1 MTATGATASRFQRFW
16 LPGLAFK
23 AVVIG
28 GGYATGRELAEF
40 FLPSGP
46 WGGVYAIAVATALWS
61 AVCVVTFALAQTLR
75 AFDYRSF
82 FRRLLGPL
90 WWTFEWAYLA
100 LLMVLLAVFGAAA
113 GAIGQSLLGWPPL
126 AGTWCLVAAI
136 AAAVC
141 FGNESVERLFKWVSF
156 FLYGVYALFAV
167 LALSAFGDRIAAA
180 FAASPAPAGARWF
193 TDGLTYAGYNLVG
206 AVVIL
211 PVARH
216 FLRRRDAVIAGL
228 IAGPLAMLPALAF
241 FVCMTAFYPAIAAQT
256 LPSDYLLQRLNLP
269 WFHALFQ
276 LMVFSALLESGAG
289 AVHAINERAAAAWR
303 ARRGDELPARARL
316 ALAAALL
323 LGSIFL
329 ADRIGLIALIA
340 SGYRWLSYGLLTV
353 YVAPLLTWGVW
364 LLSRAPAPAA
374 SFHPSTADSPRMP

>member
-1 MTATGATASRFQRFW
+1 MSAAPASRFERW
-16 LPGLAFK
+16 LLPGFAFK

-46 WGGVYAIAVATALWS
+46 WGGLAAMAVATALWS
-61 AVCVVTFALAQTLR
+61 VVCMLTFALAQRLR
-75 AFDYRSF
+75 TFDYRSF
-82 FRRLLGPL
+82 FQRLLGPA

-113 GAIGQSLLGWPPL
+113 GAIGQSLFGWPAL
-126 AGTWCLVAAI
+126 AGTVCLVVAI
-136 AAAVC
+136 AAAVG
-141 FGNESVERLFKWVSF
+141 FGNASVEALFKWVSF
-156 FLYGVYALFAV
+156 FLYGVYALFAL
-167 LALSAFGDRIAAA
+167 LAMSAFGDRIGAA
-180 FAASPAPAGARWF
+180 FAAAPAPAGSRWF
-193 TDGLTYAGYNLVG
+193 VDGLTYAGYNLIG

-216 FLRRRDAVIAGL
+216 FRDRRDAVAAGL

-241 FVCMTAFYPAIAAQT
+241 FVCMTAFHPAIAGEA

-276 LMVFSALLESGAG
+276 LMVFCALLESGAG

-303 ARRGDELPARARL
+303 TRRGGELPPRARL

-340 SGYRWLSYGLLTV
+340 SGYRGLSYLLLAV
-353 YVAPLLTWGVW
+353 YVVPLLTWGAW
-364 LLSRAPAPAA
+364 LLSRAPASAAA
-374 SFHPSTADSPRMP
+374 SPLTDPYDLPRTP